1 MKAVKL
7 TNPGPLDSQPLTL
20 VDVEVPEPGPG
31 QLLVKVTSCG
41 VCRSNLH
48 MVEGDWLP
56 GNPAFTPITPG
67 HEVLGRVAATGTGV
81 TGFAADD
88 LVGVMPLWST
98 CGSCE
103 FCLAGV
109 DELCQTKHI
118 TGETV
123 DGGYAEYLL
132 ATAAHTYAI
141 PDGLDEVTA
150 APLFCPGITGYGSV
164 QKADLGPGKSVAVF
178 GVGGVGH
185 VALQFAALTGA
196 ECLAVSRGSA
206 RLDLARD
213 LGADRLVDSS
223 GGNAAAE
230 IQRLGGVD
238 AALVFAPSD
247 DVVSD
252 ALASLKPGGT
262 LVLGVNATVRDFPF
276 ALEQKVVGSLL
287 GSRTMMREVLDIAA
301 AGKVRVEAEA
311 RPLAEAAKALGDL
324 KAGAVAGRLVLVP

>member
-7 TNPGPLDSQPLTL
+7 MTPGPMDTGPLALLD
-20 VDVEVPEPGPG
+20 VDVPEPGPG
-31 QLLVKVTSCG
+31 QVLIKVTSCG

-56 GNPAFTPITPG
+56 GCPSFTPITPG
-67 HEVLGRVAATGTGV
+67 HEVLGRVAATGAGV
-81 TGFAADD
+81 TEFAEND

-98 CGSCE
+98 CGTCE
-103 FCLAGV
+103 FCMSGA
-109 DELCQTKHI
+109 DELCQGKEI

-123 DGGYAEYLL
+123 DGGYAEYML

-150 APLFCPGITGYGSV
+150 APLFCPGITGYGAV
-164 QKADLGPGKSVAVF
+164 QKLDLGPTKSVAVF

-206 RLDLARD
+206 RLEMAQD
-213 LGADRLVDSS
+213 LGAHRIVDSS
-223 GGNAAAE
+223 NGDAAA
-230 IQRLGGVD
+230 QVQKLGGVD

-247 DVVSD
+247 EVVSQ
-252 ALASLKPGGT
+252 ALQSLKPGGT

-276 ALEQKVVGSLL
+276 ALEQKIVGSLL
-287 GSRTMMREVLDIAA
+287 GTRTMMREVLEIAA
-301 AGKVRVEAEA
+301 SGRVRIEAEA
-311 RPLAEAAKALGDL
+311 RPLAEAAGALSDL
-324 KAGAVAGRLVLVP
+324 KAGKVAGRLVLVP